1 MMIERK
7 WLVGMQKLSAVVF
20 YCFFVT
26 KLTIRQKREFIQ
38 AVVIQQFTRST
49 LVPNKRTCIFPNVW
63 SNQRESFHSHIEHS
77 N

>member
-49 LVPNKRTCIFPNVW
+49 VKYLKNRTFTNLIATQALNNYFWYN
-63 SNQRESFHSHIEHS
+63 
-77 N
+77 